1 MDITCLSSVFL
12 STGTTVATLAF
23 SGKVNEVIQLFKA
36 LENGLERKSDAKMM
50 SFIGIL
56 SVPSALFASKDFI
69 IEFTL
74 TGVTSSVEKDEIP
87 KWVLFN
93 AFFHTLTM
101 LGWSLYWLAIDFR
114 KWLLILDSAEN
125 DILEGLKPLECS
137 TMFI

>member
-1 MDITCLSSVFL
+1 M
-12 STGTTVATLAF
+12 ATLAF

-36 LENGLERKSDAKMM
+36 FENGLERKSDAKMM

-101 LGWSLYWLAIDFR
+101 LG
-114 KWLLILDSAEN
+114 
-125 DILEGLKPLECS
+125 
-137 TMFI
+137 